1 MPTSIKVA
9 LRAYRS
15 DDFERLHAIDQAC
28 YEPDIA
34 YSRSELRTYLGFLS
48 SECVVAEIE
57 PSPGVP
63 RREASTANRGEQR
76 IIGFCV
82 SAHRGPEGYIIT
94 IDVMPEYRRLAI
106 GSALLAEIE
115 KRLASVG
122 VRRVSL
128 ETAVDNQAGVAF
140 WSSHGYRAR
149 GVKKGYYP
157 HGRDAYSMSK
167 TIAKAQ
173 AHLV

>member
-1 MPTSIKVA
+1 VPTSIKVA
-9 LRAYRS
+9 LRTYRS
-15 DDFERLHAIDQAC
+15 EDFERLHEIDQAC
-28 YEPDIA
+28 YEVDTA

-57 PSPGVP
+57 PPPRAP
-63 RREASTANRGEQR
+63 RREASKADRDQR

-82 SAHRGPEGYIIT
+82 CAHRGSEGYIIT

-115 KRLASVG
+115 KRLAAAG

-140 WSSHGYRAR
+140 WRSHGYRAH
-149 GVKKGYYP
+149 GVKRGYYP

-167 TIAKAQ
+167 TIAAVQ
-173 AHLV
+173 AHSM

>member
-1 MPTSIKVA
+1 VPTSIKVA
-9 LRAYRS
+9 LRTYRS

-48 SECVVAEIE
+48 SECIVAEVE
-57 PSPGVP
+57 PFPEAP
-63 RREASTANRGEQR
+63 RGEASRANREQK

-82 SAHRGPEGYIIT
+82 SAHRGSEGYIIT
-94 IDVMPEYRRLAI
+94 IDVLPEYRRLAI

-115 KRLASVG
+115 KRLAAVG

-128 ETAVDNQAGVAF
+128 ETAVDNQSGVAF
-140 WSSHGYRAR
+140 WCSHGYRAR

-167 TIAKAQ
+167 TIATAQ
-173 AHLV
+173 AHLI